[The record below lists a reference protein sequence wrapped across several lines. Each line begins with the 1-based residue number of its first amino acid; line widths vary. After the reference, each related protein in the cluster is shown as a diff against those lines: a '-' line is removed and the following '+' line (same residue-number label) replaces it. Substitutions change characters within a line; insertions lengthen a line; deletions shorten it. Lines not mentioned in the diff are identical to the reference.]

1 VNQSITKLRE
11 QIQRGIKTNLSFSL
25 ISILFAL
32 DKITNIKTQQ
42 RNEKRRLRIPT
53 VEKKIAEIKAVL
65 NSSNDEIRKK
75 NDLRIEH
82 ENKLHVIRRQRLNEV
97 YKYIFPIEH
106 VSSIEE

>member
-1 VNQSITKLRE
+1 LDNSFIF
-11 QIQRGIKTNLSFSL
+11 LS
-25 ISILFAL
+25 
-32 DKITNIKTQQ
+32 DKNTNIKSQP
-42 RNEKRRLRIPT
+42 RNDKRRSRIQLIG
-53 VEKKIAEIKAVL
+53 KKITEINMVL

-75 NDLRIEH
+75 SDLRIEQ